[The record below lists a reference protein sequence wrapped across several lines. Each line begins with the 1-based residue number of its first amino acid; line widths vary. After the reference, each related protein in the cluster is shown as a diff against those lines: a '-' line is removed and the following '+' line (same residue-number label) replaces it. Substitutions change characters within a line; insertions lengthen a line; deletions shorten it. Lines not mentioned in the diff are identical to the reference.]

1 MGGGKG
7 GGGGRSYSP
16 EEMFSAASRYN
27 RLNQYTPFGSVEYS
41 GPYNNIVTETMS
53 PEMLALMNQQLG
65 LRQGAFAN
73 LMAQYGASPTN
84 IQNPGAEGGA
94 GGGAGGGVPGA
105 GTDPYANIISSLP
118 EFGVGLPD
126 LYAGQYAMD
135 PNLDLGSLPQMD
147 YNLDLG
153 SLYEANPNLDLGSLP
168 GLPSGGDL
176 EALRGS
182 TEQALFDRSRSLLD
196 PVYAEQEQRL
206 NEAYA
211 NRGMPV
217 GAEER
222 TEEFNRF
229 EGNRS
234 DAYNR
239 AAQEAII
246 GGRAEVNDA
255 IANALGIRSGAL
267 NERLSQFGTSL
278 QGRGQGLSEL
288 LAQSGLGMQGRQQTL
303 SERLAQLG
311 ATTGVNQQLFQQALG
326 GRGQLFGE
334 QMGGRQQLYNEL
346 MGTTGASFN
355 QLASI
360 LGLAGTPGSAGGLG
374 GFYGPGQ
381 VDVMGGYGINQS
393 GINSQNALWG
403 DIIDGLLGGGGAA
416 LGGWFGGR

>member
-1 MGGGKG
+1 MGGGGKG

-41 GPYNNIVTETMS
+41 GPYNNVVTETMS
-53 PEMLALMNQQLG
+53 PEMLQLMNQQLG

-73 LMAQYGASPTN
+73 LLGQYGASPTN
-84 IQNPGAEGGA
+84 IQNPGGEGAAA
-94 GGGAGGGVPGA
+94 GGGGGAAGG
-105 GTDPYANIISSLP
+105 GTDPYGNIISSLP
-118 EFGVGLPD
+118 GFGQGLPD
-126 LYAGQYAMD
+126 LYAGQYGMD

-147 YNLDLG
+147 YSLDLE
-153 SLYEANPNLDLGSLP
+153 SLYGADPNLDLSSLP

-182 TEQALFDRSRSLLD
+182 TEQALFERSRSLLD

-206 NEAYA
+206 NETYA

-217 GAEER
+217 GTEER
-222 TEEFNRF
+222 TEEFGRF
-229 EGNRS
+229 EGSRS

-239 AAQEAII
+239 AAQEAVI

-267 NERLSQFGTSL
+267 GERLSQYGTNL
-278 QGRGQGLSEL
+278 QGRQQGLSEL

-311 ATTGVNQQLFQQALG
+311 ATSGLNQQLFQQALG

-360 LGLAGTPGSAGGLG
+360 LGLAGTPSSAGGLG

-393 GINSQNALWG
+393 GRNANTALWG
-403 DIIDGLLGGGGAA
+403 DIIGGLFGGAGTA
-416 LGGWFGGR
+416 LGGWFGG